1 MSLSIDMAPRLTI
14 VRRLIPG
21 NVDLRSVEGSRLRV
35 RAYRDN
41 KIAKRDNLR

>member
-1 MSLSIDMAPRLTI
+1 MSLSIDMAAVPTI

-21 NVDLRSVEGSRLRV
+21 NVDSRYVEGSRPCART
-35 RAYRDN
+35 YRDN

>member
-1 MSLSIDMAPRLTI
+1 MSVSIDTAALVTI

-35 RAYRDN
+35 RTYRDN
-41 KIAKRDNLR
+41 KIVKRDNLR

>member
-1 MSLSIDMAPRLTI
+1 MSLSIDMAAVPTI

-21 NVDLRSVEGSRLRV
+21 NVDSRSVEGSRPRV
-35 RAYRDN
+35 RTYRDN